1 MTWTQRQR
9 LNTLTFKWKRWSN
22 ILSMIRRMDTMT
34 WLFWFLTDRFNSR
47 VKTNINEINDKFI
60 NFKFYWAA
68 LISPI
73 CIPLSEPEKS
83 RDFVG
88 YTPFAA
94 GWGRTQEGG
103 KSANVLQE
111 IQLPVVSNSEC
122 KASYA
127 AISKVASEK
136 QFDNAVI
143 CAGYKEGGRGN
154 KKTYFG
160 FI

>member
-1 MTWTQRQR
+1 M
-9 LNTLTFKWKRWSN
+9 
-22 ILSMIRRMDTMT
+22 
-34 WLFWFLTDRFNSR
+34 
-47 VKTNINEINDKFI
+47 
-60 NFKFYWAA
+60 
-68 LISPI
+68 
-73 CIPLSEPEKS
+73 
-83 RDFVG
+83 G

-111 IQLPVVSNSEC
+111 IQLPIVSNKEC

-127 AISKVASEK
+127 AINKVASEK

-143 CAGYKEGGRGN
+143 CAGYKEGGKG
-154 KKTYFG
+154 KIESFK